1 MPSLLR
7 LLTVLALLGA
17 VTYAGLFALAHF
29 VEPSTR
35 QMSVFIPSD
44 RLLKKE

>member
-7 LLTVLALLGA
+7 MLTVLAIIGA
-17 VTYAGLFALAHF
+17 AVYAGLYALAHF

-35 QMSVFIPSD
+35 QMSVFIPPD
-44 RLLKKE
+44 KLIKKE

>member
-7 LLTVLALLGA
+7 ILTVLALIG
-17 VTYAGLFALAHF
+17 VVVYAGLYALAHF

-35 QMSVFIPSD
+35 QMSVFIPPD